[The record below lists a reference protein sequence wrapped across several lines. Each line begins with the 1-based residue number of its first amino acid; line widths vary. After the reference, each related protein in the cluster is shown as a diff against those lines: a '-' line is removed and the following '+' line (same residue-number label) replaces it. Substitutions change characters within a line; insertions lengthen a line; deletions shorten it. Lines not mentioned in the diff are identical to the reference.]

1 MLRRRSHLLLLI
13 IDDMKKTRKIA
24 LAAILS
30 ALSVV
35 ILLLGSIITVLDMTA
50 VALSSILI
58 MLAVIE
64 IGGAYPYLIWL
75 VTGILSLL
83 LLPDKFGAL
92 LYLSF
97 GGIYPIFKAM
107 FERLHYIVSW
117 VLKFSCFNVMLI
129 IMIVVANFVL
139 ALPDTGLGFTLT
151 VFGVCNFTFFIYDI
165 ATTQLITL
173 YLVKL
178 RKMLGLKNFFK

>member
-1 MLRRRSHLLLLI
+1 
-13 IDDMKKTRKIA
+13 MKKTRKIA
-24 LAAILS
+24 IAAILS

-50 VALSSILI
+50 VALASLLI

-75 VTGILSLL
+75 VSGVLSLL
-83 LLPDKFGAL
+83 LLPDKFGAV
-92 LYLSF
+92 LYFAF

-107 FERLHYIVSW
+107 FERLHYIVAW

-129 IMIVVANFVL
+129 IMIIVTNFVL
-139 ALPDTGLGFTLT
+139 GLPDTGLGFTLP
-151 VFGVCNFTFFIYDI
+151 VFALCNFTFFVYDL
-165 ATTQLITL
+165 ATTQLVTL
-173 YLVKL
+173 YLVKF

>member
-1 MLRRRSHLLLLI
+1 
-13 IDDMKKTRKIA
+13 MKKTRKIA
-24 LAAILS
+24 IAAIFS

-35 ILLLGSIITVLDMTA
+35 TLLLGSIITVLDMTA
-50 VALSSILI
+50 VALASILI
-58 MLAVIE
+58 MIAVIE
-64 IGGAYPYLIWL
+64 IGGGYPYLLWL
-75 VTGILSLL
+75 VSGLLSLL

-92 LYLSF
+92 LYLTF

-117 VLKFSCFNVMLI
+117 LLKFSAFNVMLI
-129 IMIVVANFVL
+129 VMIIIANFVL
-139 ALPDTGLGFTLT
+139 GLPDTGLGFTLP
-151 VFGVCNFTFFIYDI
+151 VFGICNFTFFVYDL

-173 YLVKL
+173 YLIKF

>member
-1 MLRRRSHLLLLI
+1 
-13 IDDMKKTRKIA
+13 MKKTRKIA
-24 LAAILS
+24 IAAILS

-50 VALSSILI
+50 VALASLLI

-75 VTGILSLL
+75 VSGVLSLL
-83 LLPDKFGAL
+83 LLPDKFGAV
-92 LYLSF
+92 LYFVF

-107 FERLHYIVSW
+107 FERLHCIVAW

-129 IMIVVANFVL
+129 IMIIVTNFVL
-139 ALPDTGLGFTLT
+139 GLPDTGLAFTLP
-151 VFGVCNFTFFIYDI
+151 VFALCNFTFFVYDI
-165 ATTQLITL
+165 ATTQLVTL
-173 YLVKL
+173 YLVKF

>member
-1 MLRRRSHLLLLI
+1 
-13 IDDMKKTRKIA
+13 MKKTRKIA
-24 LAAILS
+24 IAAILS

-50 VALSSILI
+50 VALASLLI

-75 VTGILSLL
+75 VSGVLSLL
-83 LLPDKFGAL
+83 LLPDKFGAV
-92 LYLSF
+92 LYFAF

-107 FERLHYIVSW
+107 FERLHYIVTW

-129 IMIVVANFVL
+129 IMIIVIKFVL
-139 ALPDTGLGFTLT
+139 GLPDTGLGFTLP
-151 VFGVCNFTFFIYDI
+151 VFALCNFTFFVYDI
-165 ATTQLITL
+165 ATTQLVTL
-173 YLVKL
+173 YLVKF